1 MSTDAGAVVTTEG
14 VRSPDV
20 LGLTLPHEHVFI
32 DFTSVET
39 TIPESAVAR
48 RVAREP
54 VSMETLWYV
63 RRNPMRHEDNRR
75 LADPE
80 TARAE
85 LRRFGHAGGETFVDV
100 TPKHVGGDPQRVRG
114 IARELGLHCV
124 HGTAI
129 YTKSFHPDRVAR
141 LSVDNIRAE
150 FVSDVRDGID
160 GTGVRAGV
168 IGEIGLSGHIHD
180 DEERV
185 LRGAAQA
192 ASETGAPLA
201 VHPPGRTPHSQ
212 RDRSY
217 PSSRWG
223 LEILDI
229 VEDEGLSPE
238 RVALC
243 HMDRT
248 VYEDRTYQRKLA
260 DRGAYLEYDLW
271 GHELHLDQYDDA
283 YMPDIQ
289 RLDFTTSLIDDGY
302 ADQLLFSH
310 DVCNKVQ
317 YTAYGG
323 YGYAHIP
330 RNVRSMLRGR
340 GVDEAT
346 VEMIYRENPQSWLTF
361 ALTQ

>member
-1 MSTDAGAVVTTEG
+1 MSTDTGHVVTTEG
-14 VRSPDV
+14 RRSPET

-32 DFTSVET
+32 DFTGNETPLPASGVE
-39 TIPESAVAR
+39 R

-54 VSMETLWYV
+54 VSMDTLWYV

-75 LADPE
+75 LGDPE

-85 LRRFGHAGGETFVDV
+85 LGRFVRAGGRTLVDV
-100 TPKHVGGDPQRVRG
+100 TPKHVGGDPQRVSG

-129 YTKSFHPDRVAR
+129 YTAPFHPDRIER
-141 LSVDNIRAE
+141 LSVDDIRAE
-150 FVSDVRDGID
+150 FVSDVRSGID
-160 GTGVRAGV
+160 GTDVRAGV

-180 DEERV
+180 AEERV
-185 LRGAAQA
+185 LRGAARA

-212 RDRSY
+212 RDRTY

-223 LEILDI
+223 LEILDV
-229 VEDEGLSPE
+229 VEAEGLPPE

-248 VYEDRTYQRKLA
+248 VYEDRSYQRQLA

-283 YMPDIQ
+283 YMPDTQ
-289 RLDFTTSLIDDGY
+289 RLEFTTSLIADGY
-302 ADQLLFSH
+302 AEQLLFSH

-323 YGYAHIP
+323 YGYTHVP
-330 RNVRSMLRGR
+330 RNVRSMIQGR
-340 GVDEAT
+340 GVDAST
-346 VEMIYRENPQSWLTF
+346 VEQICTQNPQSWLTF
-361 ALTQ
+361 ASPR

>member
-1 MSTDAGAVVTTEG
+1 MLTDAGTVVTTEG
-14 VRSPDV
+14 GLQPDA

-32 DFTSVET
+32 DFMTVET
-39 TIPESAVAR
+39 PLPESGVER
-48 RVAREP
+48 RIAHEP

-75 LADPE
+75 LVDPE

-85 LRRFGHAGGETFVDV
+85 LSRFVRAGGKTLVDV

-114 IARELGLHCV
+114 IARELDLQCI

-129 YTKSFHPDRVAR
+129 YTKSFHPDRIAR
-141 LSVDNIRAE
+141 LSVDEICQE
-150 FVSDVRDGID
+150 FVSDVRSGID
-160 GTGVRAGV
+160 GTDIRAGV

-185 LRGAAQA
+185 LRGAARA
-192 ASETGAPLA
+192 ANKTGAPLA
-201 VHPPGRTPHSQ
+201 VHPPGRTPDSQ
-212 RDRSY
+212 RDRTY

-223 LEILDI
+223 LEILDVI
-229 VEDEGLSPE
+229 EEEGLPPE
-238 RVALC
+238 RVAIC

-248 VYEDRTYQRKLA
+248 VYEDRSYQRKLA

-271 GHELHLDQYDDA
+271 GHELHLDQYEDA
-283 YMPDIQ
+283 YMPDTQ

-302 ADQLLFSH
+302 TEQLLFSH

-317 YTAYGG
+317 YTTYGG

-330 RNVRSMLRGR
+330 QNVWAMLRGR
-340 GVDEAT
+340 GVDET
-346 VEMIYRENPQSWLTF
+346 TIDTIVRENPQSWLTF
-361 ALTQ
+361 ASPG

>member
-1 MSTDAGAVVTTEG
+1 MPRDSGHVVTTEG
-14 VRSPDV
+14 TLEPDS

-32 DFTSVET
+32 DFTTAETPLPSSGVE
-39 TIPESAVAR
+39 R
-48 RVAREP
+48 RIAREP
-54 VSMETLWYV
+54 VSMDNLWYV

-75 LADPE
+75 LTDPE
-80 TARAE
+80 AARRE
-85 LRRFGHAGGETFVDV
+85 LRRFVHAGGRTLVDV
-100 TPKHVGGDPQRVRG
+100 TPKDVGGDPRRVRG
-114 IARELGLHCV
+114 IAHELGLHCV

-129 YTKSFHPDRVAR
+129 YIESFHPDRVAR
-141 LSVDNIRAE
+141 LSVDDLRAE
-150 FVSDVRDGID
+150 FVSDVRSGIGETD
-160 GTGVRAGV
+160 IRAGV
-168 IGEIGLSGHIHD
+168 IGEIGLSSHIHD

-185 LRGAAQA
+185 LRGAARA

-212 RDRSY
+212 RGRTY

-229 VEDEGLSPE
+229 VEEEGLPPD

-248 VYEDRTYQRKLA
+248 IYEDLTYQRRLA

-271 GHELHLDQYDDA
+271 GHELHLSRYDDA
-283 YMPDIQ
+283 YMADTQ
-289 RLDFTTSLIDDGY
+289 RLDFTTMLIADGY
-302 ADQLLFSH
+302 EDQLLFSH

-323 YGYAHIP
+323 HGYAHIP
-330 RNVRSMLRGR
+330 RNVRSMLQGR
-340 GVDEAT
+340 GIDPSIIETICVQ
-346 VEMIYRENPQSWLTF
+346 NPQAWLTF
-361 ALTQ
+361 ASPQ

>member
-1 MSTDAGAVVTTEG
+1 MSADTGKVVTTEG
-14 VRSPDV
+14 VCSPDT

-32 DFTSVET
+32 DFTTVETPLPDSSVE
-39 TIPESAVAR
+39 R

-54 VSMETLWYV
+54 VSMKTLWYV

-75 LADPE
+75 LENPE

-85 LRRFGHAGGETFVDV
+85 LRRFVRAGGETLVDV
-100 TPKHVGGDPQRVRG
+100 TPKHVGGDPQRVAG
-114 IARELGLHCV
+114 LTRELGLNCI

-129 YTKSFHPDRVAR
+129 YTQPFHPNRVTR
-141 LSVDNIRAE
+141 MSIDDIHQE
-150 FVSDVRDGID
+150 FTADVRSGINETD
-160 GTGVRAGV
+160 VRAGV

-185 LRGAAQA
+185 LRGAARA

-201 VHPPGRTPHSQ
+201 VHPPGRTPNSQ
-212 RDRSY
+212 RDRTY

-223 LEILDI
+223 LEILEI
-229 VEDEGLSPE
+229 VIEEGLSPE

-248 VYEDRTYQRKLA
+248 IHEDIVYQRELA
-260 DRGAYLEYDLW
+260 DKGAYLEYDLW
-271 GHELHLDQYDDA
+271 GHELHLDQYNDA
-283 YMPDIQ
+283 YMPDTQ
-289 RLDFTTSLIDDGY
+289 RLDFTTSLIQNGY
-302 ADQLLFSH
+302 TDRLLFSH
-310 DVCNKVQ
+310 DICNKVQ

-330 RNVRSMLRGR
+330 KNVRSMLRGQ
-340 GVDEAT
+340 GIEKST
-346 VEMIYRENPQSWLTF
+346 INKIYRENPQAWLAF
-361 ALTQ
+361 DDPQ

>member
-1 MSTDAGAVVTTEG
+1 MSTDSGRVVTTEG
-14 VRSPDV
+14 PVEPST

-32 DFTSVET
+32 DFTDVET
-39 TIPESAVAR
+39 PLPDPGVER

-54 VSMETLWYV
+54 VSMDTLWYV

-75 LADPE
+75 LDDPE
-80 TARAE
+80 TALAE
-85 LRRFGHAGGETFVDV
+85 LRRFVRAGGDTLVDV
-100 TPKHVGGDPQRVRG
+100 TPKNVGGDPQRVRG
-114 IARELGLHCV
+114 LARELGLQCV

-129 YTKSFHPDRVAR
+129 YVQPFHPDRVAR
-141 LSVDNIRAE
+141 MSVDEIRAE
-150 FVSDVRDGID
+150 FVSDVQSGID
-160 GTGVRAGV
+160 GTDVRAGV
-168 IGEIGLSGHIHD
+168 IGEIGVSGHIHD

-185 LRGAAQA
+185 LRGAARA

-212 RDRSY
+212 RDRTY

-229 VEDEGLSPE
+229 VEQGGLSPE

-248 VYEDRTYQRKLA
+248 VYEDLSYQRTLA

-283 YMPDIQ
+283 YMPDTQ
-289 RLDFTTSLIDDGY
+289 RLEFVTSLIDDGY
-302 ADQLLFSH
+302 EAQLLFSH

-317 YTAYGG
+317 YTEYGG
-323 YGYAHIP
+323 HGYAHVP
-330 RNVRSMLRGR
+330 RNVRSMLDGR
-340 GVDEAT
+340 GVDEST
-346 VEMIYRENPQSWLTF
+346 VEQICRHNPQSWLTF
-361 ALTQ
+361 AAPQ